1 MKMNGGRNKMEYKKY
16 DYNECKPAGKNNCIC
31 WLNNGE
37 KVTAFYHQKN
47 GNFVGMYGQHQN
59 KVLQDVKEWA
69 YAILPKRH
77 SNDLFPNAVSDLCF
91 SDNTFKTEF
100 SKLDNEKQER
110 LFREI
115 EIVRAAIL
123 NYFKENS

>member
-1 MKMNGGRNKMEYKKY
+1 MNYEKYNYK
-16 DYNECKPAGKNNCIC
+16 EAKPTGKQNCIV
-31 WLNNGE
+31 WTESGE
-37 KVTAFYHQKN
+37 KITAFYHKKN
-47 GNFVGMYGQHQN
+47 KNFVGMYGANQN
-59 KVLQDVKEWA
+59 KVIEDVKEWA

-91 SDNTFKTEF
+91 GENTFKTEF
-100 SKLDNEKQER
+100 SKLDGNKQER

-115 EIVRAAIL
+115 EIIRAAIL